1 MKKLTILILLFVLI
15 GTGNA
20 AIRRSLRRPLIEV
33 GPKASLYI
41 GSVRGGFGAEFIV
54 NPIRNFGLR
63 MDLAELSFG
72 DGATEFFF
80 NLRSLSLD
88 GMIYLPVSGIRP
100 YAFLG
105 FGIGADGHTDMAFRG
120 GLGFN
125 YSVTRSTDL
134 FMEPGM
140 MIFYNSS
147 RDGDETDV
155 WFRFSMGGRFGIL
168 R

>member
-1 MKKLTILILLFVLI
+1 MKKFTILVLLLIFV
-15 GTGNA
+15 GVSHA
-20 AIRRSLRRPLIEV
+20 AIRRSAKRPLIEL
-33 GPKASLYI
+33 GPKASIYI
-41 GSVRGGFGAEFIV
+41 GSVRGGFGAELIA
-54 NPIRNFGLR
+54 NPLRNFGLR
-63 MDLAELSFG
+63 MDLAEFSFG
-72 DGATEFFF
+72 DGEEVFYF

-88 GMIYLPVSGIRP
+88 GMIYLPISGIRP
-100 YAFLG
+100 YAFFG
-105 FGIGADGHTDMAFRG
+105 FGLGADGHTDMAFRG

-125 YSVTRSTDL
+125 YSVTRNTDL

-140 MIFYNSS
+140 LIFYNSA

>member
-1 MKKLTILILLFVLI
+1 MKKLTILILLVLLV
-15 GTGNA
+15 GVSHA
-20 AIRRSLRRPLIEV
+20 AIRRSLKRPLIEI

-54 NPIRNFGLR
+54 NPLRNFGLR

-72 DGATEFFF
+72 EGGTEFFF

-88 GMIYLPVSGIRP
+88 GMIYMPVSGIRP
-100 YAFLG
+100 YAFVG
-105 FGIGADGHTDMAFRG
+105 FGLGADGHTDLAFRG

-125 YSVTRSTDL
+125 YSVTRTTDL
-134 FMEPGM
+134 FMEPSM

-147 RDGDETDV
+147 RDDDNTDV

>member
-1 MKKLTILILLFVLI
+1 MKKLTILILLVLLV
-15 GTGNA
+15 GVSHA
-20 AIRRSLRRPLIEV
+20 AIRRSLKRPLIEI

-54 NPIRNFGLR
+54 NPLRNFGLR

-72 DGATEFFF
+72 DGPTEFYF

-88 GMIYLPVSGIRP
+88 GMLYMPVSGIRP

-105 FGIGADGHTDMAFRG
+105 FGIGADGNTDLQFRG

-140 MIFYNSS
+140 MIIYNGG
-147 RDGDETDV
+147 RDDDNTDV

>member
-1 MKKLTILILLFVLI
+1 MKKLTILVLLFLLI
-15 GTGNA
+15 GMSHA
-20 AIRRSLRRPLIEV
+20 AIRRSLRRPLIEI
-33 GPKASLYI
+33 GPKASLYV
-41 GSVRGGFGAEFIV
+41 GSVRGGFGAEFVV
-54 NPIRNFGLR
+54 NPLRNFGLR
-63 MDLAELSFG
+63 MDIAELSFG
-72 DGATEFFF
+72 DGPTEFFF
-80 NLRSLSLD
+80 NLRALTLD

-100 YAFLG
+100 YAFVG

-140 MIFYNSS
+140 MIIYNSA